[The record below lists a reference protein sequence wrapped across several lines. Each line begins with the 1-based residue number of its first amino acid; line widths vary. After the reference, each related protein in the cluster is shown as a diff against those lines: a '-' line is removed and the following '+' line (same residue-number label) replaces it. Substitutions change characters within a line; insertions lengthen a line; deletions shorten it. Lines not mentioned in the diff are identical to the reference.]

1 MIKPEEEDVP
11 KIKPEVEVA
20 PKIKPEEEDVPKI
33 KPGVDLSDAKV
44 AEEKDDEGFRCANFA
59 NCPNNPKATNF
70 AHCHNNPKAKI
81 ASRVRENKISGDAK
95 DAEEVARPEADL
107 SMSKVAEGGVSIAK
121 DAEKIAAVAKAAEE
135 VAKPEVVTV
144 QPEPAQLLD
153 LSTSKDVEV
162 VRRDTK
168 SAAQVFMEEKVGKI
182 KTKQKIEAK
191 LALLK
196 KEVKMGQQLLQQAKT
211 LLKGKEALVQ
221 RKVRVTYNQC
231 HKFWRGHVIFAHK
244 SDVDEQVDAAKTR
257 LGLGKS
263 GIKFDIPAMVQKID
277 ELAPGAR
284 YGSAN
289 PLPPP
294 STSTSRPRF
303 KTSAPRRSPPS
314 PRRTRSLAIP
324 APPVLFSSLAKRSSA
339 PAWYRGDHCT
349 VSYGDTIAEDLCLDN
364 LTQLEH
370 CNDKHEDQ
378 VDDSFTC

>member
-95 DAEEVARPEADL
+95 DAGEVARPEADL
-107 SMSKVAEGGVSIAK
+107 SMSKVAEEGVSIAK
-121 DAEKIAAVAKAAEE
+121 DAEKIAAVAKAAEK

-153 LSTSKDVEV
+153 LSTSRDVEV
-162 VRRDTK
+162 AQCDTK
-168 SAAQVFMEEKVGKI
+168 SAAQVFMEEKVEKT
-182 KTKQKIEAK
+182 KTKQKIVAK

-196 KEVKMGQQLLQQAKT
+196 KEVKMGQQLLQQTKT
-211 LLKGKEALVQ
+211 LLRGKEALVK

-263 GIKFDIPAMVQKID
+263 GIKFDISAMVQKID

-284 YGSAN
+284 YESAN

-294 STSTSRPRF
+294 S
-303 KTSAPRRSPPS
+303 
-314 PRRTRSLAIP
+314 
-324 APPVLFSSLAKRSSA
+324 
-339 PAWYRGDHCT
+339 
-349 VSYGDTIAEDLCLDN
+349 
-364 LTQLEH
+364 
-370 CNDKHEDQ
+370 
-378 VDDSFTC
+378 